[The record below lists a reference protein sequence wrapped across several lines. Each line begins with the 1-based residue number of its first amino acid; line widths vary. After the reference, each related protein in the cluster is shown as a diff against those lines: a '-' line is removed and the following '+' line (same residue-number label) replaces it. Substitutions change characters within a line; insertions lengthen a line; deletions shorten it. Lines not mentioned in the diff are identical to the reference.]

1 MKMPNPKATTTTEAY
16 LAYKAGVI
24 AEAELK
30 PKLYHPYIHLDGWL
44 AYWCGLVDTYPTD
57 KNGDPEC
64 LTDEEAY
71 IAYLANVTNAYP
83 LNLKDPADPRVA
95 GYLRYLIA
103 AKFGRP
109 NYPVTREELYLSIM
123 KPPVVPSG
131 DPSSSIE
138 LEGTVEAPFISL
150 EAYGDTSQQTYSG
163 KNLFNLTKWHDNAK
177 RNNVTNTG
185 MNSEGGFW
193 FTSNAGADAFLGWTY
208 NSGTIVNSQDRACL
222 FPAKP
227 STNYTISCKGA
238 TLGNSSYVCFT
249 DSSYNVLN
257 TSYIGL
263 SNAYS
268 ASFTTP
274 ANTAYIL
281 LRLGNLSS
289 SAQRYEYKYIQ
300 LEEGRDATSYEPYVG
315 GVASPS
321 PDYPQEVKTVTGRQL
336 VAVTDG
342 NDESADYELNL
353 GKNLLKLSEVQ
364 SGVSENG
371 VSYTITDSKIILDG
385 TTTGAGN
392 VIATTPLGVGLYA
405 GNYMYSIRKV
415 GGSFTVPVVGQDDA
429 ALYISDENGNR
440 LAENSMYGVNSGGYR
455 ESQITV
461 SSNKELSIQLFAN
474 RAGIKFDNFELELQ
488 LEKGTVATSYAP
500 YFEPIELCK
509 IGDFQ
514 DYIYRD
520 LAGNWKIHKEISSYT
535 FTGQEG
541 WTKHP
546 NGSFYSSNNLYGSL
560 GGSLPSSN
568 TDVAAVISDAFITST
583 YSSFDHSSAG
593 QICINSDGTNNPRI
607 AASGYNSSTNTFTG
621 MLASKRPK
629 LYYPLAEATDEE
641 LTNEELI
648 AQLDALMEGGSY
660 EGTTYITVSSEDLPA
675 LLKVE
680 AAKDV

>member
-109 NYPVTREELYLSIM
+109 NYPVTREEFYLSIM

-138 LEGTVEAPFISL
+138 LEGTVEAPLISL

-342 NDESADYELNL
+342 NDESAEYELNL
-353 GKNLLKLSEVQ
+353 GKNLATTNSGTNNFFIGEIKKGETYTLSFDLLGDIASGGAINLKYGWDGATIYVFYNPQKGHKTVTFTASNTANLYYNAYGDGSASGADNIQLEKALKKPPMLHTLSLL
-364 SGVSENG
+364 
-371 VSYTITDSKIILDG
+371 SYVKLETSKIIS
-385 TTTGAGN
+385 T
-392 VIATTPLGVGLYA
+392 VI
-405 GNYMYSIRKV
+405 
-415 GGSFTVPVVGQDDA
+415 
-429 ALYISDENGNR
+429 
-440 LAENSMYGVNSGGYR
+440 
-455 ESQITV
+455 
-461 SSNKELSIQLFAN
+461 
-474 RAGIKFDNFELELQ
+474 
-488 LEKGTVATSYAP
+488 
-500 YFEPIELCK
+500 
-509 IGDFQ
+509 
-514 DYIYRD
+514 
-520 LAGNWKIHKEISSYT
+520 
-535 FTGQEG
+535 
-541 WTKHP
+541 
-546 NGSFYSSNNLYGSL
+546 
-560 GGSLPSSN
+560 
-568 TDVAAVISDAFITST
+568 
-583 YSSFDHSSAG
+583 
-593 QICINSDGTNNPRI
+593 
-607 AASGYNSSTNTFTG
+607 
-621 MLASKRPK
+621 
-629 LYYPLAEATDEE
+629 
-641 LTNEELI
+641 
-648 AQLDALMEGGSY
+648 
-660 EGTTYITVSSEDLPA
+660 
-675 LLKVE
+675 
-680 AAKDV
+680 

>member
-109 NYPVTREELYLSIM
+109 NYPVTREEFYLSIM

-150 EAYGDTSQQTYSG
+150 EAYGDTSQATYTG
-163 KNLFNLTKWHDNAK
+163 KNKLNPFLGYPAGATFTSFGVTYTLNGDGTFTVNGTSTGDSYWNFNNSVLVDGTGMKLVIEIVDGQLDDPNRLFIRAYSDNTGANY
-177 RNNVTNTG
+177 RGTSVAYDARVSSSTEMAATDYLIIRLAVSNGNTVNNVRVRV
-185 MNSEGGFW
+185 MM
-193 FTSNAGADAFLGWTY
+193 
-208 NSGTIVNSQDRACL
+208 V
-222 FPAKP
+222 P
-227 STNYTISCKGA
+227 
-238 TLGNSSYVCFT
+238 V
-249 DSSYNVLN
+249 
-257 TSYIGL
+257 
-263 SNAYS
+263 
-268 ASFTTP
+268 
-274 ANTAYIL
+274 
-281 LRLGNLSS
+281 
-289 SAQRYEYKYIQ
+289 
-300 LEEGRDATSYEPYVG
+300 DATTDYEPYVG
-315 GVASPS
+315 GISSPN
-321 PDYPQEVKTVTGRQL
+321 PDYPQEVKTVTGRQV
-336 VAVTDG
+336 VAITDG
-342 NDESADYELNL
+342 DGENAEYELNL
-353 GKNLLKLSEVQ
+353 GKNL
-364 SGVSENG
+364 
-371 VSYTITDSKIILDG
+371 
-385 TTTGAGN
+385 
-392 VIATTPLGVGLYA
+392 ATTNSGTNNFFIGKIKKGETYTLSFDLLGDIA
-405 GNYMYSIRKV
+405 V
-415 GGSFTVPVVGQDDA
+415 GGAINLKYGWDGVTIYAFYNPQKGHKTVTFTA
-429 ALYISDENGNR
+429 SNTANLYYN
-440 LAENSMYGVNSGGYR
+440 AYGDGSASG
-455 ESQITV
+455 
-461 SSNKELSIQLFAN
+461 A
-474 RAGIKFDNFELELQ
+474 DNIQ
-488 LEKGTVATSYAP
+488 LEKGTEATSYAP

-509 IGDFQ
+509 IGDYQ

-560 GGSLPSSN
+560 GGALPASN
-568 TDVAAVISDAFITST
+568 TDVAAVISDAFIAST

-629 LYYPLAEATDEE
+629 LYYALAEATDEE